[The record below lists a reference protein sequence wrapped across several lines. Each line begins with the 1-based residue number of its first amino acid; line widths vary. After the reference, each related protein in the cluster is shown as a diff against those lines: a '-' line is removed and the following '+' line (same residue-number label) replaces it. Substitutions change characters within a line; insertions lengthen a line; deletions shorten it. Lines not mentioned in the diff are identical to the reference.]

1 MIILNL
7 ASNSATAATL
17 SCDLNLLHCYYSC
30 RCEGREGGGGRKS
43 IQSITDG
50 LPIAVAA
57 GRCGRRSSPAF
68 CNGPADRP
76 RRARGT
82 RKWARERQQRAVA
95 VRPPS
100 TPPPPPPPP
109 PDHFASPAQCTLI
122 LSLFAPFLSL
132 LRVREERRRDGDDDS
147 DSDKIA
153 LFRIMT

>member
-1 MIILNL
+1 MCNGVLLALVIILNL

-95 VRPPS
+95 GRSVATAGPFRVAGAM
-100 TPPPPPPPP
+100 
-109 PDHFASPAQCTLI
+109 HFD
-122 LSLFAPFLSL
+122 F
-132 LRVREERRRDGDDDS
+132 
-147 DSDKIA
+147 IA
-153 LFRIMT
+153 LRSLPLSPSRQRGETPVTVMMIVTRIKLHFSE